1 MQRVFPDHPV
11 IQNMERTG
19 YPDGKEPK
27 MPTCP
32 VCGEPCH
39 TVYTNIYGDEIFA
52 CNGCVSVSDATDL
65 LEDEDDE

>member
-1 MQRVFPDHPV
+1 MYHDFPDPPD
-11 IQNMERTG
+11 IRNTILTG
-19 YPDGKEPK
+19 YPDGKAPK

-39 TVYTNIYGDEIFA
+39 TVYTNIYGEIFA

-65 LEDEDDE
+65 LEDEENGE